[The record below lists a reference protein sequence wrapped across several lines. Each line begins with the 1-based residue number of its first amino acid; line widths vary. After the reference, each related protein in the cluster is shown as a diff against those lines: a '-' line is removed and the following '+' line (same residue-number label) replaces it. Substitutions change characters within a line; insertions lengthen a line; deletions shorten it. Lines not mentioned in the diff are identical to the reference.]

1 MNILVVG
8 GGYVGLSQAAILSNK
23 NYVDILD
30 IDENRVKSLNTGIAY
45 LEEVDLVKAIRNN
58 KSKIS
63 AFTELKEDKRI
74 YDFVFICTPTNFND
88 ETKCFDTSII
98 EQNLHDLSQ
107 LSANSVLVIKS
118 TVPVGFT
125 EKMQR
130 KFPKQS
136 ILFSPEFL
144 REGTAYYDN
153 LFPSRLVIGG
163 KKKTAIL
170 LEKLIKDSI
179 EYKDFETVFSS
190 TAEAESIKLF
200 SNTYLAMR
208 VSFFNELDSFCLEKG
223 LDSFKVIKGLSLDKR
238 IGRGY
243 NNPSFGYGGYCL
255 PKDTKQ
261 LESNYKNIPQSL
273 ISSIIESNALR
284 KKFISKQLLKQ
295 KYDIYGVYRLAM
307 KKGSD
312 NFRESSVIDLIKEL
326 LRNRKRVL
334 VYEPNIEK
342 KFLDGIEVVSLK
354 MLLKN
359 SQIIIT
365 NRRDEEI
372 KKFSN
377 KVFTRDI
384 FNES

>member
-30 IDENRVKSLNTGIAY
+30 IDENRVKSLNIGKAY

-63 AFTELKEDKRI
+63 AFTELSEDKRI

-88 ETKCFDTSII
+88 KTKSFDTSII

-107 LSANSVLVIKS
+107 LSVNSVIVIKS

-130 KFPKQS
+130 KFPKQR

-153 LFPSRLVIGG
+153 LIPSRLVIGG

-179 EYKDFETVFSS
+179 EHEDFETVFSS

-208 VSFFNELDSFCLEKG
+208 VSYFNELDSFCLEKG
-223 LDSFKVIKGLSLDKR
+223 LDSLKVIKGLSLDKR

-342 KFLDGIEVVSLK
+342 EFLDGIEVVSLK
-354 MLLKN
+354 MLLKK

-365 NRRDEEI
+365 NRRDKELE
-372 KKFSN
+372 KFSN